1 MKWLGKAA
9 LRIRGLLRRPQLDR
23 DLDDELRFHLEMNAA
38 HGKEQKRFGNAT
50 AIKEACRDLWTLGSL
65 EVWWQD
71 LRYALR
77 VLRKNPAFTIVAVLT
92 LALGI
97 AANTAIF
104 SVVNGVMLRSLPYP
118 EADRIAM
125 LWTSTPTHGVTERPT
140 SIPNYEDWQTQARSF
155 DELAF
160 YADFN
165 HGILAGT
172 DVAESEM
179 VWYTW
184 TSPNFFRALGVKPE
198 LGRAPTD
205 EEFAH
210 ADRVIV
216 VGHALWQRQF
226 GGSPTVL
233 GRVINLNNIDFR
245 VIGVMP
251 PGVHFPEARL
261 EAWAPATA
269 SRWWS
274 EYRMNRGRGAVSVFG
289 RLRAGVNMQQARAEM
304 TTLAAALEKQF
315 PLANGM
321 SSVNLVPL
329 SVQVLGTTV
338 PFMLAILLGA
348 VAFVL
353 LIACAN
359 VANLLLARGAARQQE
374 LAMRTALGASR
385 ARLIRQMLTESAVL
399 ALIAACVGLPLAAWG
414 VDLLVRLG
422 PQSIP
427 RLNTVTID
435 GRVLLFTIG
444 VSVLAGFLFGLV
456 PALRMPG
463 GEWGKTAKRTRLR
476 GVLVVGE
483 FALAMLLLTGAGLL
497 IRSFLGVLA
506 VDPGFDP
513 KGVLTLRMGF
523 RNPAQIRE
531 AMDKIRALPGVQA
544 VGTINGIF
552 FEAGPKAIGVGTFH
566 EVEGRPMEPR
576 DQWKPLVITPN
587 SGEVFRA
594 LGMRLLKGRLPDD
607 RDDERSPA
615 VVAINETFARRFWP
629 GENPLG
635 RRFKSTFR
643 TGTMEWITVV
653 GVVQNLRNMGLEK
666 EPVSQMFPSEK
677 QGKPGANLLIRTS
690 TDPLALIAA
699 VRRIVREIDPRSVVW
714 EIATLEQQLADQ
726 TAQRRF
732 QAWLLGLFSAIAV
745 VLAGVGIYG
754 LLHYS
759 VAQRTREIGV
769 RMALGAR
776 GGDVMR
782 MVLREGMLLAVV
794 GVGVG
799 IVAAL
804 ALTRLIASLLFGV
817 APDDALTI
825 GVVAT
830 LLLMVASTACYIPAR
845 KATRVDPMTALRCD

>member
-1 MKWLGKAA
+1 
-9 LRIRGLLRRPQLDR
+9 
-23 DLDDELRFHLEMNAA
+23 LDDELRFHLEMNAA

-50 AIKEACRDLWTLGSL
+50 AIKEMCRDLWTLGSL
-65 EVWWQD
+65 EIWWQD

-118 EADRIAM
+118 AADRIAM
-125 LWTSTPTHGVTERPT
+125 LWTSSPKQGVTEGIT
-140 SIPNYEDWQTQARSF
+140 SVPNYEHWRQQSRTFED
-155 DELAF
+155 LAF
-160 YADFN
+160 YADHN
-165 HGILAGT
+165 HGVLAGA
-172 DVAESEM
+172 DAAESEM

-184 TSPNFFRALGVKPE
+184 TSPNFFRVLGVTPV
-198 LGRAPTD
+198 LGRTPTD
-205 EEFAH
+205 DEFARSE
-210 ADRVIV
+210 RVLV
-216 VGHALWQRQF
+216 LGHALWQRQF
-226 GGSPTVL
+226 TGSRAVL
-233 GRVINLNNIDFR
+233 GRVINLNNIDFQ

-251 PGVHFPEARL
+251 AGFAFPQDRF

-269 SRWWS
+269 SNWWPQ
-274 EYRMNRGRGAVSVFG
+274 YRMNRERGALSVFG
-289 RLRAGVNMQQARAEM
+289 RLRPNASMQQARAEM
-304 TTLAAALEKQF
+304 ATLANAE
-315 PLANGM
+315 NT
-321 SSVNLVPL
+321 VNLVPL
-329 SVQVLGTTV
+329 SVQVLGTTL
-338 PFMLAILLGA
+338 PFILTVLLGA

-359 VANLLLARGAARQQE
+359 VANLLLARGASRE
-374 LAMRTALGASR
+374 REIAMRTALGASR
-385 ARLIRQMLTESAVL
+385 ARLVRQMLTESAVL
-399 ALIAACVGLPLAAWG
+399 ALIAGAIGLPLAAWG
-414 VDLLVRLG
+414 VQLLVRLG
-422 PQSIP
+422 PQNIP
-427 RLNTVTID
+427 RLSTVTID

-444 VSVLAGFLFGLV
+444 VSVLAGLLFGLV

-463 GEWGKTAKRTRLR
+463 GDRDKAAKRTRLR

-497 IRSFLGVLA
+497 IRSFLAVLA

-513 KGVLTLRMGF
+513 KGVLSLRMSF

-531 AMDKIRALPGVQA
+531 AMERIRALPGVQS
-544 VGTINGIF
+544 VGTINGVF
-552 FEAGPKAIGVGTFH
+552 FQTGPKAMGVGSLR
-566 EVEGRPMEPR
+566 EVEGRPPEPR
-576 DQWKPLVITPN
+576 DQWKPLTITPN

-607 RDDERSPA
+607 RDDETALA

-629 GENPLG
+629 GEDPVS
-635 RRFKSTFR
+635 RRFKASFR
-643 TGTMEWITVV
+643 SGTPEWVTVV
-653 GVVQNLRNMGLEK
+653 GVVQDMRNMGLEK
-666 EPVSQMFPSEK
+666 EPVAQMFPSEK
-677 QGKPGANLLIRTS
+677 QSKPGAYLLIRTS
-690 TDPLALIAA
+690 TDPLNLISA
-699 VRRIVREIDPRSVVW
+699 VRGVVRGIDPRGVVW
-714 EIATLEQQLADQ
+714 EIASLEQQLADQ

-732 QAWLLGLFSAIAV
+732 QAWLLGLFSVIAV

-776 GGDVMR
+776 GGDVVV
-782 MVLREGMLLAVV
+782 MVLREGMLLATV
-794 GVGVG
+794 GVSVG

-817 APDDALTI
+817 APNDALTI
-825 GVVAT
+825 GAVAT
-830 LLLMVASTACYIPAR
+830 LLLMDACAACYIPAR
-845 KATRVDPMTALRCD
+845 KATRVDPMTALRTE